1 MAQRAMS
8 FRIIISDEL
17 KKTLVNLK
25 RKDKTM
31 FQMVEKKILQIAS
44 LDSVSIQHFKNLRSP
59 LSDYKRVHL
68 GSYVL
73 LFHVQTNN
81 IIFDAFEHHD
91 TVYQPRR

>member
-1 MAQRAMS
+1 MS
-8 FRIIISDEL
+8 FRIIISDDL
-17 KKTLVNLK
+17 RKTLVILK

-44 LDSVSIQHFKNLRSP
+44 LDSISLQHFKNLRSP
-59 LSDYKRVHL
+59 LSDFKRVHL

-73 LFHVQTNN
+73 LFHVQANS

-91 TVYQPRR
+91 KIYQQRR

>member
-1 MAQRAMS
+1 MS
-8 FRIIISDEL
+8 FRIIISDDL
-17 KKTLVNLK
+17 RKTLVILK
-25 RKDKTM
+25 RKDNTM
-31 FQMVEKKILQIAS
+31 FQMVEKKIMQIAS

-73 LFHVQTNN
+73 LFHVQASN

-91 TVYQPRR
+91 KIYQRR

>member
-1 MAQRAMS
+1 MS
-8 FRIIISDEL
+8 VRIIISDDL
-17 KKTLVNLK
+17 RKTLVILK
-25 RKDKTM
+25 RKDKTL

-59 LSDYKRVHL
+59 LSDFKRVHL

-73 LFHVQTNN
+73 LFHVQANN

-91 TVYQPRR
+91 KIYQYRRLKTY

>member
-1 MAQRAMS
+1 MS
-8 FRIIISDEL
+8 YRIIISDNL
-17 KKTLVNLK
+17 RKTLAILK
-25 RKDKTM
+25 RKDTTM
-31 FQMVEKKILQIAS
+31 FQMVEKKIMQIAS

-73 LFHVQTNN
+73 LFHVQANN

-91 TVYQPRR
+91 KIYQLRR

>member
-1 MAQRAMS
+1 MS
-8 FRIIISDEL
+8 FRIIISEDL
-17 KKTLVNLK
+17 RKTLAILK

-59 LSDYKRVHL
+59 LSDFKRVHL

-73 LFHVQTNN
+73 LFRVQANN
-81 IIFDAFEHHD
+81 IIFDSFEDHD
-91 TVYQPRR
+91 KIYQRRR

>member
-1 MAQRAMS
+1 MS

-17 KKTLVNLK
+17 KRTLVILK

-31 FQMVEKKILQIAS
+31 FQIIEKKILQIAS

-59 LSDYKRVHL
+59 LSDFKRVHL

-73 LFHVQTNN
+73 LFHVQADK
-81 IIFDAFEHHD
+81 IIFEAFEHHD
-91 TVYQPRR
+91 KIYQQRR